1 MGSSTP
7 DLVVVFQSSVV
18 SAWNGLKHG
27 KGVYWKGE
35 VVKIAPHIDRFGDI
49 RKMLVDYFQ
58 NVLLKKDDTLKEVFF
73 KAVREEYGDPVVI
86 IKSEDE
92 FHEFTDN
99 FVYSY
104 RFTDDLTV
112 LDRFVSETSNLS
124 EKEKAIVLRWKD
136 PVGGLFQV
144 KRALPDGFVAENLI
158 NEVDYTIKPTRIPKK
173 FELLAIPGAFFR
185 AKIIP
190 VSDKE
195 YIFSGVQEFLDIPE
209 KEIFKIAGSFQ
220 MKHPGLAFRDNEEK
234 IRRGFELQEEDR
246 KLFIEYFGSD
256 EVLTE
261 GRKLPEL
268 MAGFMDYRLSKIEK
282 PLPEGYKPPKMDFPK
297 GLLKSKDVGIVFHE
311 LSGQHYLVNYGI
323 ILNVFQSPDEVKI
336 QRYKRD
342 ILTYLEDQTI
352 SPYVLKK
359 LFFKFPQNA
368 EAIIRRILDRPEFC
382 LEKDFD
388 SLMDEFKPSFRG
400 KRIYPYIL
408 PMSPRFVK
416 VMRPELDRTKEYGQ
430 KVGRND
436 PCPCGSGKK
445 YKKCCGK

>member
-27 KGVYWKGE
+27 EGIYWRGE

-49 RKMLVDYFQ
+49 RKMLVGYFQ
-58 NVLLKKDDTLKEVFF
+58 NVLLKKEDTLNEAFF
-73 KAVREEYGDPVVI
+73 KAVREKYGNPVVI
-86 IKSEDE
+86 ESQNE
-92 FHEFTDN
+92 FHQFTDD

-104 RFTDDLTV
+104 RFPDNRTV
-112 LDRFVSETSNLS
+112 IDRFVSETPNLS

-158 NEVDYTIKPTRIPKK
+158 NEVDYTIKPTTIPEG
-173 FELLAIPGAFFR
+173 FEQSARTGAFFM

-190 VSDKE
+190 ASDNE
-195 YIFSGVQEFLDIPE
+195 YIFSGIQEFLDISE
-209 KEIFKIAGSFQ
+209 KEILKIVASLQ
-220 MKHPGLAFRDNEEK
+220 VEHPEFAFRDNEEK
-234 IRRGFELQEEDR
+234 IRKGFELQKKDR
-246 KLFIEYFGSD
+246 DLFIEYFGSD

-261 GRKLPEL
+261 GRKLPDLAAE
-268 MAGFMDYRLSKIEK
+268 FMDYRLNKIEK
-282 PLPEGYKPPKMDFPK
+282 PLPEGYKPPKMNFPK
-297 GLLKSKDVGIVFHE
+297 GLLKSKDVGIVFDE

-336 QRYKRD
+336 QRYKKD

-352 SPYVLKK
+352 SPYVLKR
-359 LFFKFPQNA
+359 FFFRFPQNA
-368 EAIIRRILDRPEFC
+368 EFIIRRVLNRPEFS
-382 LEKDFD
+382 LEKDFG

-408 PMSPRFVK
+408 PMSHKFVEA
-416 VMRPELDRTKEYGQ
+416 MRSRLDPKKENGK

-445 YKKCCGK
+445 YKKCCGR

>member
-1 MGSSTP
+1 
-7 DLVVVFQSSVV
+7 
-18 SAWNGLKHG
+18 
-27 KGVYWKGE
+27 
-35 VVKIAPHIDRFGDI
+35 VKIAPHIDRFGDI

-58 NVLLKKDDTLKEVFF
+58 NVLLKKEDTLKEVFF
-73 KAVREEYGDPVVI
+73 EAVREKYGNPVVI
-86 IKSEDE
+86 ESQNE
-92 FHEFTDN
+92 FHQFTDD

-104 RFTDDLTV
+104 RFPDNRTV
-112 LDRFVSETSNLS
+112 IDRFVSEYSDLN

-136 PVGGLFQV
+136 PIVGLFQV
-144 KRALPDGFVAENLI
+144 KRALPDGFVTENLI
-158 NEVDYTIKPTRIPKK
+158 NEVDYTIKPTTIP
-173 FELLAIPGAFFR
+173 EGLERSARPGAFFM

-190 VSDKE
+190 ASDNE
-195 YIFSGVQEFLDIPE
+195 YIFSGIQEFFNSPE
-209 KEIFKIAGSFQ
+209 EEILKIVGSLQ
-220 MKHPGLAFRDNEEK
+220 MKHPEFAFRDNEEK
-234 IRRGFELQEEDR
+234 IRRGFELQKEDR
-246 KLFIEYFGSD
+246 ELFIEYFRSD

-261 GRKLPEL
+261 GRKLSALAAE
-268 MAGFMDYRLSKIEK
+268 FMDYRLSKLTK
-282 PLPEGYKPPKMDFPK
+282 PLPEGYKPPEMHFPK
-297 GLLKSKDVGIVFHE
+297 GLLKSKDVGIVFDE

-352 SPYVLKK
+352 SPYLLKR
-359 LFFKFPQNA
+359 LFFRFPQNA
-368 EAIIRRILDRPEFC
+368 EFIIRKILDRPEFS
-382 LEKDFD
+382 LEKDFG

-408 PMSPRFVK
+408 PMSPRLVK
-416 VMRPELDRTKEYGQ
+416 IMRPELDRTKEYGQ

>member
-1 MGSSTP
+1 M
-7 DLVVVFQSSVV
+7 
-18 SAWNGLKHG
+18 
-27 KGVYWKGE
+27 
-35 VVKIAPHIDRFGDI
+35 KIAPHIDRFGDI
-49 RKMLVDYFQ
+49 RKMLVDYFK
-58 NVLLKKDDTLKEVFF
+58 NVLLKKEGTLKEAFF
-73 KAVREEYGDPVVI
+73 KAVREKYGNPVVI
-86 IKSEDE
+86 ESQNE
-92 FHEFTDN
+92 FHQFTDD

-104 RFTDDLTV
+104 RFPDNRTV
-112 LDRFVSETSNLS
+112 IDRFVSEYSDLN

-136 PVGGLFQV
+136 PIVGLFQV
-144 KRALPDGFVAENLI
+144 KRALPDGFVTENLI
-158 NEVDYTIKPTRIPKK
+158 NEVDYTIKPTTIP
-173 FELLAIPGAFFR
+173 EGLERSARPGAFFM

-190 VSDKE
+190 ASDNE
-195 YIFSGVQEFLDIPE
+195 YIFSGIQEFFNSPE
-209 KEIFKIAGSFQ
+209 EEILKIVGSLQ
-220 MKHPGLAFRDNEEK
+220 MEHPEFAFRDNEER
-234 IRRGFELQEEDR
+234 IRRGFELQKEDR
-246 KLFIEYFGSD
+246 ELFIEYFRSD

-261 GRKLPEL
+261 GRKLPALAAE
-268 MAGFMDYRLSKIEK
+268 FMDYRLSKVTK
-282 PLPEGYKPPKMDFPK
+282 PLPEGYKPPEMHFPK
-297 GLLKSKDVGIVFHE
+297 GLLKSKDVGIVFDE

-352 SPYVLKK
+352 SPYVLKR
-359 LFFKFPQNA
+359 LFFRFPQNA
-368 EAIIRRILDRPEFC
+368 EFIIRKILDRPEFC

-400 KRIYPYIL
+400 KKIYPYIL

>member
-1 MGSSTP
+1 MR
-7 DLVVVFQSSVV
+7 
-18 SAWNGLKHG
+18 
-27 KGVYWKGE
+27 
-35 VVKIAPHIDRFGDI
+35 IALHIDRFGDI
-49 RKMLVDYFQ
+49 RKMFVDYFQ
-58 NVLLKKDDTLKEVFF
+58 YVLLKKDDALK
-73 KAVREEYGDPVVI
+73 KAFLKASREKYGDPLVI
-86 IKSEDE
+86 DCQDG

-99 FVYSY
+99 FLYSY
-104 RFTDDLTV
+104 RFPDNSTII
-112 LDRFVSETSNLS
+112 DRYISETADLS
-124 EKEKAIVLRWKD
+124 EKEKGTVLRWKD
-136 PVGGLFQV
+136 PVVGLFQV
-144 KRALPDGFVAENLI
+144 KRTLSDGFVAENLI
-158 NEVDYTIKPTRIPKK
+158 NEVEYKIKPTTIPQKL
-173 FELLAIPGAFFR
+173 EQLARPGAFFR

-190 VSDKE
+190 VSDEE
-195 YIFSGVQEFLDIPE
+195 YIFSGTQEFLDTSE
-209 KEIFKIAGSFQ
+209 KEILKRVAQLQ
-220 MKHPGLAFRDNEEK
+220 MKNPQFAFRDNEER
-234 IRRGFELQEEDR
+234 IRKGFEFQKEDR
-246 KLFIEYFGSD
+246 RLFIEYFGSD

-261 GRKLPEL
+261 GKKLPEI
-268 MAGFMDYRLSKIEK
+268 AAKFMDYRLSKVEK
-282 PLPEGYKPPKMDFPK
+282 PLPEGYKPPEMNFPK
-297 GLLKSKDVGIVFHE
+297 GLLKSKDVGIVFDE

-388 SLMDEFKPSFRG
+388 SLMDEFKPSFKG

-408 PMSPRFVK
+408 PMSPELVK
-416 VMRPELDRTKEYGQ
+416 IMRPELDRKKENGQ

-445 YKKCCGK
+445 YKKCCRK

>member
-1 MGSSTP
+1 MTSCDVNLFITLTVDHHGMGE
-7 DLVVVFQSSVV
+7 
-18 SAWNGLKHG
+18 N
-27 KGVYWKGE
+27 
-35 VVKIAPHIDRFGDI
+35 VKIAPHIDRFGDI

-58 NVLLKKDDTLKEVFF
+58 NVALKKDNRFTKDFF
-73 KAVREEYGDPVVI
+73 KAARKKYGDPLV

-104 RFTDDLTV
+104 RFPDNLTV
-112 LDRFVSETSNLS
+112 IDRFVSEALDLN

-136 PVGGLFQV
+136 PVVGLFQV
-144 KRALPDGFVAENLI
+144 KRALPDGLVAENLI
-158 NEVDYTIKPTRIPKK
+158 NEVDYTIKPTTIPQQ
-173 FELLAIPGAFFR
+173 FERLAKPGAFFK

-190 VSDKE
+190 VTDSE
-195 YIFSGVQEFLDIPE
+195 YIFSGVQEFLDISE
-209 KEIFKIAGSFQ
+209 DEILKAVGSLQ
-220 MKHPGLAFRDNEEK
+220 MKHPEFAFRDNEER
-234 IRRGFELQEEDR
+234 IRRGFELQKEDR
-246 KLFIEYFGSD
+246 ELFIEYFGSD

-261 GRKLPEL
+261 GRKLPAL
-268 MAGFMDYRLSKIEK
+268 AGEFMDYRLSKLTR
-282 PLPEGYKPPKMDFPK
+282 LPEGYKPPEMHFPK
-297 GLLKSKDVGIVFHE
+297 GLLESKDVGIVFDE

-323 ILNVFQSPDEVKI
+323 ILNVFQSPDEAKI

-352 SPYVLKK
+352 SPHVLKK

-368 EAIIRRILDRPEFC
+368 EFIIRRILDRPEFN
-382 LEKDFD
+382 LERDFD
-388 SLMDEFKPSFRG
+388 SLMDEFKPSFKG

-408 PMSPRFVK
+408 PMSSRFVK
-416 VMRPELDRTKEYGQ
+416 VMRPELDRTKEDGQ

-445 YKKCCGK
+445 YKKCCAR

>member
-1 MGSSTP
+1 
-7 DLVVVFQSSVV
+7 
-18 SAWNGLKHG
+18 
-27 KGVYWKGE
+27 
-35 VVKIAPHIDRFGDI
+35 VKIAPHIDRFGDI

-58 NVLLKKDDTLKEVFF
+58 NVLLKKEDTLKEVFF
-73 KAVREEYGDPVVI
+73 EAVREKYGNPVVI
-86 IKSEDE
+86 ESQNE
-92 FHEFTDN
+92 FHQFTDD

-104 RFTDDLTV
+104 RFPDNRTV
-112 LDRFVSETSNLS
+112 IDRFVSEYSDLN

-136 PVGGLFQV
+136 PIVGLFQV
-144 KRALPDGFVAENLI
+144 KRALPDGFVTENLI
-158 NEVDYTIKPTRIPKK
+158 NEVDYTIKPTTIP
-173 FELLAIPGAFFR
+173 EGLERSARPGAFFM

-190 VSDKE
+190 ASDNE
-195 YIFSGVQEFLDIPE
+195 YIFSGIQEFFNSPE
-209 KEIFKIAGSFQ
+209 EEILKIVGSLQ
-220 MKHPGLAFRDNEEK
+220 MKHPEFAFRDNEER
-234 IRRGFELQEEDR
+234 IRRGFELQKEDR
-246 KLFIEYFGSD
+246 ELFIEYFRSD

-261 GRKLPEL
+261 GRKLSALAAE
-268 MAGFMDYRLSKIEK
+268 FMDYRLSKLTK
-282 PLPEGYKPPKMDFPK
+282 PLPEGYKPPEMHFPK
-297 GLLKSKDVGIVFHE
+297 GLLKSKDVGIVFDE

-352 SPYVLKK
+352 SPYLLKR
-359 LFFKFPQNA
+359 LFFRFPQNA
-368 EAIIRRILDRPEFC
+368 EFIIRKILDRPEFS
-382 LEKDFD
+382 LEKDFG

-408 PMSPRFVK
+408 PMSPRLVK
-416 VMRPELDRTKEYGQ
+416 IMRPELDRTKEYGQ